1 MRRLSTAARLFLTVW
16 LVYAAFATTNVV
28 RETYLAVALGDRGS
42 VRVDPFLGLHPD
54 LFAIPGR
61 GAYINSNP
69 GASLLGAV
77 PYALSRPA
85 VAGLFALRPG
95 LAATDF
101 PMISPR
107 QPAQSYLL
115 QKLVRTADG
124 DALHAIHGVAMPPG
138 EPLPHEDIVD
148 ITWWISEGAKI

>member
-1 MRRLSTAARLFLTVW
+1 WVADDNGNLRLYIEFHVAGSPGDPDPEEVPALPPGPTLTNLFEPGRVFDPERAACGCHQGTVTGDDAELARARLD
-16 LVYAAFATTNVV
+16 
-28 RETYLAVALGDRGS
+28 LGDPQTAWNEL
-42 VRVDPFLGLHPD
+42 V
-54 LFAIPGR
+54 
-61 GAYINSNP
+61 
-69 GASLLGAV
+69 
-77 PYALSRPA
+77 
-85 VAGLFALRPG
+85 LRPG
-95 LAATDF
+95 LEATDF